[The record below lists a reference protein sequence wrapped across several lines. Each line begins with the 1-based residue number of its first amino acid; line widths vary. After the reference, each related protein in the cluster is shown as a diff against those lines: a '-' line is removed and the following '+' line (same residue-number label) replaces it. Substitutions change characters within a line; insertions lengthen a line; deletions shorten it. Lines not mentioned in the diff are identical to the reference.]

1 MVCGYVSYFPS
12 PRFSCVFD
20 FNGGGL
26 LFTCLTIIAFSDRNL
41 TTQLKLWRVNKV
53 LQFARARKVT
63 VRSVMGPALIFF
75 AVIAAILAA
84 WAAVEGFEWNRVEL
98 DELTGESAG
107 GCGGNNTAFWFTPI
121 VFLMMIPITLT
132 ARMAWLTRDVDSV
145 YSESHWIVIMIVSQ
159 VQLLLI
165 SIPLLL
171 LVDGMNPNVRYVGQ
185 SSVFAVFSL
194 TTMFLIFGPKLYE
207 VYFAKV
213 GTSVQGNAPRARG
226 STVGGVYVSGLS
238 MSLPNTTV
246 SRYSVTRASVS
257 SRGGAS
263 IVGLNV
269 VEEGLDLT
277 ETNVDGEDA
286 IFSHRETIHPGSPS
300 KDNTD
305 DGHQGGLAAVAEGE
319 NDAANSDDDG
329 GVDMQ
334 RHEQNK
340 NTLNQENELELTG
353 KQHDA
358 NSVTSSDSAFDAE
371 EVDNKYEV
379 DGSDDDLS
387 HMSSQADQPSVK
399 RSYREG
405 SSNAFTI
412 VHSNIK

>member
-1 MVCGYVSYFPS
+1 M
-12 PRFSCVFD
+12 
-20 FNGGGL
+20 
-26 LFTCLTIIAFSDRNL
+26 
-41 TTQLKLWRVNKV
+41 

-75 AVIAAILAA
+75 AVIAAVLSA
-84 WAAVEGFEWNRVEL
+84 WAAVEGFEWHRVEL

-194 TTMFLIFGPKLYE
+194 TTMFLIFGPKIYE

-213 GTSVQGNAPRARG
+213 STSIQGNAPRARG
-226 STVGGVYVSGLS
+226 STVGGVHVSGLT

-246 SRYSVTRASVS
+246 SRYSVTRTSVS

-263 IVGLNV
+263 LGGLNAV
-269 VEEGLDLT
+269 AEGLDLT

-286 IFSHRETIHPGSPS
+286 IFYHREMIHPACPS
-300 KDNTD
+300 TDNTE
-305 DGHQGGLAAVAEGE
+305 DGHQGGLTAVAEGE

-329 GVDMQ
+329 GGDILH
-334 RHEQNK
+334 HEQNR
-340 NTLNQENELELTG
+340 TRQPQEKELERNGT
-353 KQHDA
+353 QHDA
-358 NSVTSSDSAFDAE
+358 NSVTASDSAFDAE
-371 EVDNKYEV
+371 EVANEYEE

-387 HMSSQADQPSVK
+387 HMSSQADQPSVAK
-399 RSYREG
+399 SFRG
-405 SSNAFTI
+405 SSNALTV
-412 VHSNIK
+412 VHSNRK